1 MATNVT
7 RAMDL
12 TQAMQTLK
20 WMDEERRKDKVAI
33 ATLEEQIQH
42 QEQQLAQQ
50 LAQIQELQTSIG
62 GIQGTLSVVTE
73 FEPMVSNFK
82 TELLLQMDNRDK
94 TRRKEM
100 TESERLR
107 RIEYE
112 GLTTHLSRLEKEL
125 RVIPQYDEKLSTLR
139 VEDQRLGEVVQQ
151 IDAIVADLSKR
162 TEDGLKPITYLEE
175 QRRTDNR
182 RITETEQDIP
192 PLRRKI
198 DALDK
203 KFPLLEESIQKQ
215 QVRID
220 AAVKETTKYE
230 QPLEELRISDFQREQ
245 KMNQYLDQGEL
256 VIQELD
262 RVRAQT
268 QGFVEQQQ
276 EVKRVI
282 SSMEKFKPR
291 IERRQD
297 EMAEKQRLTDEQVQ
311 RRWEEWISAQ
321 ANEQKKRQVII
332 EERWRQQ
339 DQTNQGDKARLAEL
353 LATDKVYHAQL
364 TALWESLQANAAS
377 LLKAVHDVYEV
388 HAEPIEDQL
397 TILRDEQRK

>member
-1 MATNVT
+1 
-7 RAMDL
+7 
-12 TQAMQTLK
+12 
-20 WMDEERRKDKVAI
+20 
-33 ATLEEQIQH
+33 
-42 QEQQLAQQ
+42 
-50 LAQIQELQTSIG
+50 
-62 GIQGTLSVVTE
+62 
-73 FEPMVSNFK
+73 
-82 TELLLQMDNRDK
+82 
-94 TRRKEM
+94 
-100 TESERLR
+100 
-107 RIEYE
+107 
-112 GLTTHLSRLEKEL
+112 
-125 RVIPQYDEKLSTLR
+125 
-139 VEDQRLGEVVQQ
+139 
-151 IDAIVADLSKR
+151 
-162 TEDGLKPITYLEE
+162 
-175 QRRTDNR
+175 
-182 RITETEQDIP
+182 
-192 PLRRKI
+192 
-198 DALDK
+198 
-203 KFPLLEESIQKQ
+203 
-215 QVRID
+215 
-220 AAVKETTKYE
+220 
-230 QPLEELRISDFQREQ
+230 
-245 KMNQYLDQGEL
+245 
-256 VIQELD
+256 LD

-282 SSMEKFKPR
+282 SAMEKFKPR